1 MQFALSLICR
11 DKEIDMPTL
20 QVREVPAA
28 VYGALSEA
36 ASAQHRSLAQQA
48 LVTLERGLELSGDR
62 KLRRERL
69 IETIAGRESADHSQF
84 ADPVDLIR
92 EDRGR

>member
-1 MQFALSLICR
+1 
-11 DKEIDMPTL
+11 MPTL

-62 KLRRERL
+62 KLRRQRL
-69 IETIAGRESADHSQF
+69 IESIAAQQTADHSQL
-84 ADPVDLIR
+84 ADPVALIR

>member
-1 MQFALSLICR
+1 
-11 DKEIDMPTL
+11 MPTL

-36 ASAQHRSLAQQA
+36 ARAQHRSLAQQA
-48 LVTLERGLELSGDR
+48 LVTLERGLGLSGDR
-62 KLRRERL
+62 TLRRQRL
-69 IETIAGRESADHSQF
+69 VESLAARDSADYSQL

-92 EDRGR
+92 DDRGR